1 MLSLRGHF
9 LLASPSLRDP
19 NFLRSVILITRHDED
34 GAVGVTINN
43 PLDATVAEVLGD
55 DVEQAVDEPLR
66 RGGPCDGP
74 MMVLHDLA
82 ELDASDEVTSGIFY
96 THTRAD
102 IEHVMAQETVQA
114 VYVIGY
120 AGWQADQLERE
131 MAEGS
136 WVTLPASPSD
146 VFGATGDLW
155 QRLSSRAGLLKF
167 LPPEKIP
174 EDPGLN

>member
-1 MLSLRGHF
+1 
-9 LLASPSLRDP
+9 
-19 NFLRSVILITRHDED
+19 
-34 GAVGVTINN
+34 
-43 PLDATVAEVLGD
+43 
-55 DVEQAVDEPLR
+55 
-66 RGGPCDGP
+66 

-82 ELDASDEVTSGIFY
+82 ELDASDEVTAGIFY

-102 IEHVMAQETVQA
+102 IERVMADGAVRA

-136 WVTLPASPSD
+136 WLTIQASAGD
-146 VFGATGDLW
+146 VFGGTADLW

-167 LPPEKIP
+167 LPPERIP
-174 EDPGLN
+174 DDPGLN

>member
-1 MLSLRGHF
+1 MQSLRGYF

-19 NFLRSVILITRHDED
+19 NFLRSVIFITRHDED

-55 DVEQAVDEPLR
+55 DVESAVDEPLR

-82 ELDASDEVTSGIFY
+82 ELDASDEVTPGIYY

-102 IEHVMAQETVQA
+102 IERVMADGAVQA

-120 AGWQADQLERE
+120 AGWQAEQLERE

-136 WVTLPASPSD
+136 WVTIQASAGD
-146 VFGATGDLW
+146 VFGGTSDLW

-167 LPPEKIP
+167 LPPERIP
-174 EDPGLN
+174 DDPGLN